1 MSGTDRI
8 NFLNIGLMLLS
19 CVVAL
24 FIPFE
29 LFLFAYA
36 VLGPAHYLTEISWLQ
51 KRRFFTRGE
60 HDYWLL
66 GGLAVLL
73 FLSSPL
79 SSQGFSQQEHT
90 TTVATYTFLALG
102 SALVLMLLDRPMPR
116 ILGLA
121 VVAALAFVAVNTA
134 GFLIALLALFVPT
147 LVHVYIFTGF
157 FIIFGALKERS
168 RSGYLAFAVF
178 LACPVACWLIHP
190 AKLMPSAYV
199 TVSYFKNFALINMAV
214 LGIDPPQTQGDLL
227 NAARSVFESDTGLIV
242 MRFIAFAY
250 TYHYLNWFS
259 KTSIIRWHQVG
270 KQRLAIVAGLWLASV
285 GLYIYNYSLGF
296 KVLFC
301 LSFMHLYLEFPLNH
315 ISIIGTFKEVRSR
328 FGRPPEPALAAAAG
342 VGRKRS

>member
-1 MSGTDRI
+1 M
-8 NFLNIGLMLLS
+8 
-19 CVVAL
+19 
-24 FIPFE
+24 
-29 LFLFAYA
+29 
-36 VLGPAHYLTEISWLQ
+36 
-51 KRRFFTRGE
+51 
-60 HDYWLL
+60 
-66 GGLAVLL
+66 
-73 FLSSPL
+73 
-79 SSQGFSQQEHT
+79 
-90 TTVATYTFLALG
+90 ATYTFLALG
-102 SALVLMLLDRPMPR
+102 SALVLILVDRTMPR

-121 VVAALAFVAVNTA
+121 AVGALAFVAVNTT

-147 LVHVYIFTGF
+147 LVHVYVFTGF
-157 FIIFGALKERS
+157 FIIYGALKERS
-168 RSGYLAFAVF
+168 RSGYLSFAIF

-199 TVSYFKNFALINMAV
+199 TVSYFKNFALINMAM
-214 LGIDPPQTQGDLL
+214 LGIDAPQTQGDLL

-270 KQRLAIVAGLWLASV
+270 KQRLALVGTLWLASV
-285 GLYIYNYSLGF
+285 ALYIYNYSLGF

-328 FGRPPEPALAAAAG
+328 FASRGGRRSGFVVRRTLDRPQNPMVCPTGISALVVHRLLFHVIENQDGNDALLLFELEPKLFGHG
-342 VGRKRS
+342 VK